1 MLLSFLSLG
10 AYLLSVTWCGK
21 HVPGSPFKVSVQSTA
36 DAAKVVC
43 SGDGLTSIVQG
54 SEGSVL
60 IDARAAG
67 PGLYCI
73 QSVCIKQ

>member
-1 MLLSFLSLG
+1 M
-10 AYLLSVTWCGK
+10 
-21 HVPGSPFKVSVQSTA
+21 PGSPFKVSVMSTA

-54 SEGSVL
+54 AEGSVL

-67 PGLYCI
+67 PGLYSACGTLTMVLRKLT
-73 QSVCIKQ
+73 QLVSGLMNQDNVSVLW